1 MLTDLWHLWT
11 SISASRKLCG
21 RKKWLLCFVLIGIY
35 FCKAKKLMESI
46 LNLHVEQFHQSREG
60 PHIEQQKYVVS
71 HPVLYLHLR
80 AALSKGP

>member
-1 MLTDLWHLWT
+1 
-11 SISASRKLCG
+11 
-21 RKKWLLCFVLIGIY
+21 
-35 FCKAKKLMESI
+35 MESI
-46 LNLHVEQFHQSREG
+46 LNLHVEQFHQSRES